1 MTTSWVSTMPER
13 NNDFLRLGD
22 AEREQASALLRDHY
36 AEGRIDTEEYSERL
50 DAVWAARTRADL
62 RPVFAD
68 LPGHPAVV
76 GGVSTPESRR
86 TSAGYAAPRRPALL
100 RWVVPIAIIALV
112 VTVVTHLPSVLLALL
127 VGWVVLHRRGP
138 RRRGQ
143 DWSSRHHYGWR

>member
-1 MTTSWVSTMPER
+1 MRPMPDR
-13 NNDFLRLGD
+13 NGDHLRLGD

-36 AEGRIDTEEYSERL
+36 ADGRIDTEEYSERL

-68 LPGHPAVV
+68 LPGP
-76 GGVSTPESRR
+76 GMGSSTPESRR
-86 TSAGYAAPRRPALL
+86 TSAGYAVPRRPAFM
-100 RWVVPIAIIALV
+100 RWVVPLAIIALV
-112 VTVVTHLPSVLLALL
+112 VTVVTHLPFVLLALL